1 MGEADR
7 SDGDGRVR
15 AVDLTG
21 SQRHLRSALSALTR
35 TAESFSRGARRTLPF
50 LLRQRVRLEM
60 GDPAIGNTGDSH
72 AAEHGPCYAISL
84 SEKDGPAWATL
95 ILNGPCLARL
105 LEGSLGNSQVSEGA
119 SLGDRLTLA
128 QRVLIAKI
136 ASRLGV
142 DYAEAIH
149 KETGLTL
156 AVTSGT
162 ALGQDDEEDTEP
174 RDGLYIELSFA
185 GDGTPAS
192 VILAI
197 SADAL
202 DDAVRENDEATAQK
216 GDPKVA
222 EALQNVELQVVAE
235 LGRLSLGLRR
245 VVALREGHVLRL
257 PTLVESPIS
266 LTLGGIQKFQA
277 TPVTSRG
284 QLAVEILDT
293 RQPLL
298 KEV

>member
-1 MGEADR
+1 MRTGQVAEKHDFRGDAER
-7 SDGDGRVR
+7 TGGDGRVR
-15 AVDLTG
+15 ALDLTG

-50 LLRQRVRLEM
+50 LLRQRVRLDLGE
-60 GDPAIGNTGDSH
+60 PAIGNTGDSH
-72 AAEHGPCYAISL
+72 AAEHGPCYAVSL
-84 SEKDGPAWATL
+84 SEKEGPAWATL

-136 ASRLGV
+136 AAKLGV

-162 ALGQDDEEDTEP
+162 ALGQDEEEDSEP
-174 RDGLYIELSFA
+174 RDGLYIELGLA

-202 DDAVRENDEATAQK
+202 DEAVRDADE
-216 GDPKVA
+216 D
-222 EALQNVELQVVAE
+222 
-235 LGRLSLGLRR
+235 
-245 VVALREGHVLRL
+245 
-257 PTLVESPIS
+257 TL
-266 LTLGGIQKFQA
+266 
-277 TPVTSRG
+277 
-284 QLAVEILDT
+284 
-293 RQPLL
+293 
-298 KEV
+298 